1 MSTAE
6 LLEKLKDARI
16 SLAVEGESLVV
27 KADKGL
33 ITEELRSSLQKNKK
47 ELIAILKTGGLTIQN
62 AIGEVSIAPPAIQPD
77 STVITP
83 EMLPFIELTQ
93 EEIDEIVDRV
103 PGGIANIQDI
113 YALSPLQDG
122 ILFHHLM
129 ASEGDPYVI
138 SNEMVFAEREL
149 LDRFLSAV
157 QQVVDR
163 HDILRTAFI
172 WQGLSHPA
180 QVVWRRAQVSAT
192 ELKLDPR
199 QGPIAE
205 QLLQRFD
212 PRQQRFDL
220 SQAPLLH
227 YFFAHDPEHNRWV
240 LLQSLHHLVGDHST
254 LNVLRAEVQAFL
266 TGQEHALAPPQAFR
280 NLVAQARLG
289 VSREEHENFFR
300 QMLGDVTEP
309 TLPFGLSDVYQN
321 GGDIIESQR
330 ILPQALNDRL
340 RAQARRIGVSLASL
354 CHLAWG
360 LVLARS
366 SGSEQVVLGTVL
378 LGRMQAGEGANTA
391 AGLFMNT
398 LPLRLDLDARGTET
412 AARQVHVDMTELL
425 MHEHAS
431 LALAQRCSG
440 VAMPSPLFSAILNYR
455 HTPMP
460 ATPPAVRDNTHSLAG
475 IEFLGSSERTNYPL
489 TMSVD
494 DFGQSLGLTALVVP
508 PLSPERMCSY
518 MQKALESVLEA
529 LETASHTPVRQ
540 LEILPL
546 EERTLLLEEWNA
558 TEAEYPEGKCIHELF
573 EEQVRRSPEA
583 IALVYE
589 EQRLSY
595 EELNQQANQLAHHLI
610 GLGVK
615 PDDRVAICVERGVGM
630 VVGLLAILKAG
641 GAYVPL
647 DSAYPDKRLREI
659 LEDAR
664 PHLLLS
670 DAAGR
675 EALGAEGL
683 EGIRNLSLDLVGQAS
698 AGEQGLEWAEQA
710 RTNPGTRQQGLS
722 ARNLAYV
729 IYTSGSTGKPK
740 GVMVEHGS
748 VVNFLCSMA
757 ETPGITCED
766 RLLAVTSIS
775 FDIAGLELYLPLSQ
789 GAGVVLASRNDV
801 VDPYALQRSLVKH
814 GISIMQA
821 TPATWR
827 AMSDANWKR
836 PSELVVLCGGEALPA
851 DLASRLSHQ
860 GGWVWNMYG
869 PTETTIW
876 SSCAKVGG
884 GEDDFSRPS
893 IGRPIANTKIYL
905 LDEKQRL
912 VPLGAV
918 GEIYIGGVGVA
929 RGYLNR
935 PELTEERFVQDP
947 FTNAADGRMY
957 RTGDLGRYLPDGR
970 IEFLGRNDHQ
980 VKIRGFRIE
989 LGEIEARL
997 TEHELVREAVVVA
1010 REDSGGEKRLV
1021 AYVVAKEEKEEK
1033 EAGEMAARLRAHLA
1047 GVLPEYMVPAAFV
1060 ALPKLPLTPNGK
1072 LDRKALPLPEEDAY
1086 ARQGYEE
1093 PQGETETRLAA
1104 IWAEVLKLQRVAR
1117 HDNFFELGGHSL
1129 LAITLIERMRR
1140 KGLQADVRAVFAAP
1154 TLAGLA
1160 ASVSSGMT
1168 VVEVPAN
1175 RIPASCDA
1183 ITPEMLP
1190 LVDLT
1195 AEEIERIVSRVPG
1208 GAANIQ
1214 DIYPLAPLQEGILF
1228 HHLMGEERDVYLNSR
1243 LESFSTR
1250 SHLDSYLS
1258 TMQAVINRHDILR
1271 TAVMWEGLREPV
1283 QVVCRNVVLP
1293 LTEAA
1298 LDPGTENAAEQLWSR
1313 FDPRSNRLDISQA
1326 PMLRLIVAHDAVQG
1340 KWLLQW
1346 WYSHLLGDR
1355 LAMEIMQKEMQAY
1368 LLGQEDQLPAR
1379 QPYRNVVAQARLG
1392 VSREEHEAF
1401 FRKMLSDVEEPNA
1414 PFGLLNVQGD
1424 GSGIEEE
1431 RILIDNSLAKR
1442 IRERA
1447 RKLGV
1452 SPATLCHVA
1461 WAQVLAKA
1469 SGREDVVFGT
1479 VLFGRMQGQA
1489 SGPVM
1494 GLLINTLPV
1503 RIRIGGEE
1511 AAAGVR
1517 RAHVQLVDLMRHE
1530 HASLALAQRCS
1541 RVPAPAPLFTS
1552 LLNYRHNPEAENVS
1566 SPEKPWAWEGMQVLH
1581 MEERTN
1587 YPLVL
1592 SVDDLGQGFML
1603 TAQTEAWV
1611 GPKRVC
1617 EYMIRAL
1624 ESLTRALETE
1634 PRAALSRLEV
1644 LPERERRQVLYEWND
1659 VAVGYASE
1667 KCIHELFE
1675 EQVRRAPEAT
1685 AVVLEGQ
1692 EVSYG
1697 ELNRRANQLAHYLRR
1712 QGAAPDAR
1720 VGICVERGVEMIV
1733 GVLGVLKA
1741 GAGYVP
1747 LDPAYPADRLKYML
1761 QDSAPV
1767 VLLTQKHLRE
1777 LLGGMD
1783 GIVRVIDIE
1792 EDKGEWSR
1800 ERESNPERGNGLRP
1814 EHLAY
1819 VIYTSGSTG
1828 SPKGVMV
1835 EHRNV
1840 TRLFAATN
1848 SWFGFDASDIWTLFH
1863 SYGFDFSVWEIW
1875 GALIYGGRLI
1885 VVPKNI
1891 TRSPEDF
1898 YRLICQEKVTILNQT
1913 PSAFRQLVM
1922 AQKAVNQEHQL
1933 RQVIFGGEALEVS
1946 TLRPWY
1952 EQNQGSRTQLVNM
1965 YGITE
1970 TTVHV
1975 TYRALQQADTQRA
1988 GWSPI
1993 GRRIPDLRTYI
2004 LDAEREP
2011 APVGVV
2017 GELFVGGAGVARGY
2031 LNQPEL
2037 TAERFVK
2044 DPFIRDVEA
2053 RMYRTGDLGRWLAD
2067 GTIEFIGRNDFQVK
2081 IRGFRIE
2088 LGEIEATL
2096 ATHSGVQE
2104 AVVVARKENGDNRL
2118 VAYYT
2123 AAEREE
2129 EAGVE
2134 QLRSYVAEKLPE
2146 YMVPAAFMRL
2156 EAMPLTPNGKLDRKA
2171 LPAPEGGAYAQSAY
2185 EPPQTELEQTLA
2197 NIWQDLL
2204 GVERVGRH
2212 DHFFEL
2218 GGHSL
2223 LAIQL
2228 IERLRRVNLHIKI
2241 GALFTKPVLSELAAV
2256 LVQHREVAILPCA
2269 IQPDSTSITPEML
2282 PLIHLTQQEINRII
2296 EQVPGGVANVQDIY
2310 ALTPLQDGILF
2321 HHMLTSEGDP
2331 YILCTHSAFANR
2343 ELLDRYL
2350 SAMQQVTDRHDILRT
2365 SFLWRG
2371 LSQPVQVVWRKAQ
2384 LSVTEV
2390 ELDEQKGA
2398 YAEQLARFF
2407 DPHRHRM
2414 DLGQAPL
2421 MRFIIAREP
2430 GTSRWFALRVGHH
2443 LIEDALSVQLIRAE
2457 VSAILEGR
2465 GHTLAVPQPFRN
2477 FLVQAQS
2484 GASQEEQE
2492 RFFRQMLGDV
2502 TEPTLPFGLS
2512 NVHQDGVQNIELRR
2526 TVPQALNDRLR
2537 VQVRRLGVS
2546 LATLCHLAWGQVL
2559 ARCSG
2564 VEQVVFGT
2572 VLTGRMQGSEGV
2584 SNAVGFFMNTLPLR
2598 LDLDDTGI
2606 ETAVRRVHASLAELF
2621 TYENASLRLALRC
2634 SGVAAPTP
2642 LFSSMLN
2649 YRNYSTPGAWE
2660 GRAENV
2666 FAGMEFRR
2674 GERHSNYPVA
2684 ISFDDFGHSLIT
2696 FIDVVQTLSAE
2707 RVHGY
2712 FQQCL
2717 ESLTHALKNEP
2728 HMPVRHLEILPSEE
2742 RQLLLETWNTTEM
2755 RYPVHLCIHQ
2765 LLEEQVKKTPDATAV
2780 VYEDQS
2786 LTYAELN
2793 AHANRLAHYLL
2804 SFGVKLD
2811 QRVAICMER
2820 SLGMVIGMLA
2830 ILKAGGA
2837 YVPLDPAYPSGRLQ
2851 QILSDAAPQMVLS
2864 DGAGRRALGEKA
2876 LQHVTVL
2883 ELDES
2888 GKTGAQ
2894 PPKWAAQPEGDPDA
2908 QALGLRSHH
2917 LAYVI
2922 YTSGST
2928 GTPKGVMVEHRGVVN
2943 FLRSMAVAPGI
2954 TAQDRLLAVTS
2965 ISFDIAGL
2973 ELYLP
2978 LSRGAQIVVASR
2990 RDSIDPSA
2998 LQRLMEEHG
3007 ITMMQATPAT
3017 WRALLD
3023 AQWKPPAGL
3032 KILCGGEALPA
3043 DLAARLAEQGE
3054 SLWNLY
3060 GPTETT
3066 IWSTCVEIKRGRR
3079 DATVHASIGR
3089 PIGNTQ
3095 IYLLDKQGQPV
3106 PQGVIGE
3113 IYIGGAGVARGYL
3126 NRPELTAERFV
3137 LNPFSGAADA
3147 RMYRTGDLAR
3157 YLPDGN
3163 IEFLGRNDQQVKIRG
3178 YRIELGEIEARLA
3191 EYPGVREAVVI
3202 AREDVP
3208 GDKRLV
3214 GYLVSQPL
3222 NESSRANANAIK
3234 TTFSLFYFG
3243 ADSGTAENKYELY
3256 LKSAKF
3262 ADENHFEAAWTPE
3275 RHFHSIGKLYPNPA
3289 TLSAALSTMTTHLKL
3304 RAGSVVLPLHDPI
3317 RVAEEWAMVDNLSNG
3332 RVGIA
3337 AASGW
3342 HPRDFSLIPQN
3353 YSRRR
3358 QAMQENIEV
3367 LQKLWR
3373 GETITRIDGN
3383 GKETPIRI
3391 FPEPIQPEL
3400 PLWITAAGRPETF
3413 VFAGKTGA
3421 NVLTH
3426 LIGQTISELGQQI
3439 AQYRAARAEAGHD
3452 PESGRVT
3459 VMIHAFLGDDLR
3471 ETLSRAKAPFM
3482 HYMQEHLGLME
3493 AWAKSFGANIDE
3505 LLDHDKN
3512 IAEFAFE
3519 RYTRTASFIG
3529 TPEACLPV
3537 ANQLQ
3542 GIGVDEIACLI
3553 DWVDAE
3559 NALKSLPYL
3568 KQLYD
3573 LTRATFN
3580 RDSIR
3585 TYLSSRLPEYM
3596 VPAAFVQ
3603 LEALPLTPNG
3613 KLDRK
3618 ALPAPE
3624 VEAYV
3629 QRTYEPPQGEMEE
3642 VLANIWQELLG
3653 AERVGRHDNFFE
3665 LGGHSLLGVRL
3676 LARIW
3681 KVFGVELP
3689 IAVLFAQPRLEQ
3701 LAEAVKQAR
3710 GAGEQALLP
3719 MKPISRLGPI
3729 PLSYTQ
3735 ERLWF
3740 LQQLEPESVAYNI
3753 PFGVRLSGELDQQVL
3768 TRSLNEVVRRHEV
3781 LRTHFVVKDGGPVQV
3796 IVPEL
3801 EIKPQQID
3809 LQWMPEAE
3817 REAEALRLGR
3827 EEAVQP
3833 FDLEHGPLLR
3843 VKLLRLEEK
3852 EHVLLMTMH
3861 HIVSDGWSSRIM
3873 VREFIQLYRAYVQ
3886 GEVPALPELKI
3897 QYADYAAW
3905 QREWLQGEAVEEQ
3918 LKYWRKQLAE
3928 MEPLSLPA
3936 DYVRPSTQQ
3945 HRGGQQILQLSSAL
3959 STALGEFSQREQT
3972 TLFITLLT
3980 GFKILLHRYS
3990 GRQDIVVGTP
4000 VAGRKRPQLEPL
4012 IGCFLNTLVLR
4023 TEIPEN
4029 ASFREVLGKVRE
4041 TALDTYSHE
4050 DIPFE
4055 KVLEAVNPQRTLSRT
4070 SLFQVFVNMLTLPEP
4085 LTDELPGIKT
4095 EIVEFPEESSKF
4107 DLTLYIY
4114 FQQEKINFSLV
4125 YNADLFLPE
4134 RIAEMLRQFEHLLE
4148 QAVTAPA
4155 RLLEDFTLV
4164 TPHAHQVLPDPSQA
4178 LALVPQA
4185 TVVEKVLLQA
4195 AAHPEVSA
4203 VRHNNTT
4210 HDYRELTQRAYEI
4223 AEALIASGLKAN
4235 EVVTV
4240 SGNRSFGLVAAMLG
4254 AFMARG
4260 VLLMLDSKLPVARCL
4275 RMMRESHARALLCV
4289 GVEPVSHDAD
4299 LICIHVDEKNGN
4311 LPVPVAKQ
4319 REAIE
4324 LPRVLPEDPA
4334 YIFFT
4339 SGTTGAPKAILGWH
4353 MGLGHFLSWQQH
4365 SFSIN
4370 AADKFAQLTGIS
4382 FDVSLRDILLP
4393 LVSGATLLIPEDTE
4407 DLGFDKIIPWIQEQK
4422 ITGIHTTPS
4431 IAQSW
4436 LAYAME
4442 EHPLPDLKYVFFAG
4456 EPLTDTLVRQWRR
4469 MLPGS
4474 AQIIN
4479 LYGPTE
4485 TTLAKC
4491 FYRVPSDEKLWASTQ
4506 PVGYPLPQT
4515 QVLILRSKNQLC
4527 GVGELG
4533 EIVIRTPFRSLGYLN
4548 APDEQRAR
4556 FVPNPWRNDSS
4567 DLLYRTG
4574 DLGRYRADG
4583 SIEIAGRLDDQIK
4596 IRGVRIQPEEITAT
4610 LLRHPSVKA
4619 CFVTAVKS
4627 EDGENTLVAYV
4638 VSANGA
4644 PNIQEVR
4651 AYLNN
4656 ELPSSM
4662 VPTAFAFLQDLPLTA
4677 NGKVDRKALPLP
4689 ALMADSGREKRAP
4702 RTPIEAELVEVYC
4715 KALKVNE
4722 VGIDDDFFE
4731 LGGHSLLATQVVS
4744 QVRSAFG
4751 VELPLRALFEAPTAA
4766 GLAERVR
4773 ALCGAG
4779 PASSSPIVRVAREGG
4794 LPLSFA
4800 QQRLWFLDQLHPNSP
4815 AYNNPYA
4822 MRMKGVLNV
4831 EAAREA
4837 LSEIVKRHEVLRTTF
4852 MRTPEGAMQLVQPG
4866 MEFRLEVEDLSGVAQ
4881 EEREAE
4887 MLYRLQAEADR
4898 PFNLEHGPL
4907 LRARVLKLGK
4917 EDHVLQVVLHHIV
4930 TDGWSQHILLR
4941 EFASLYTAFAMG
4953 QPSPLPEMKLQYGD
4967 FAVWQRQRLKGEVL
4981 AEQVEY
4987 WKKELHGMQTLDL
5000 PVDSRGT
5007 DVGQGA
5013 GRALFRLTTESTQ
5026 KIKQLSISHHATVFM
5041 VLTAAFHLLLGWY
5054 ADQEDVVTGTDVAN
5068 RNWKEVEGMIG
5079 FFVNQL
5085 VLRTDLSGDPAY
5097 SELLQRVRTATL
5109 GAYTHQDVPFEKIVE
5124 ELAPARVDDQ
5134 LPLFNVKMIMM
5145 NTPEA
5150 LEAALPGLQV
5160 EAIPVTVSAPKYL
5173 LAFTLAERAEVLQG
5187 ALDYSHEKFT
5197 ESSIELFLLL
5207 FQKILDLAVADPGIR
5222 LNAIREQ
5229 LHQLKE
5235 SHQQQRKVSLQNE
5248 LERRFSSAKRVKVA
5262 LS

>member
-1 MSTAE
+1 M
-6 LLEKLKDARI
+6 
-16 SLAVEGESLVV
+16 

-33 ITEELRSSLQKNKK
+33 ITEELKSSLQKNKK
-47 ELIAILKTGGLTIQN
+47 ELIAILKTGSLTSRN
-62 AIGEVSIAPPAIQPD
+62 AIGEVSIAPSAIQSN

-83 EMLPFIELTQ
+83 EMLPLIELTQ
-93 EEIDEIVDRV
+93 EEIDEIVDRI
-103 PGGIANIQDI
+103 PGGIPNIQDV

-129 ASEGDPYVI
+129 ASEGDLYVI
-138 SNEMVFAEREL
+138 NNQMAFRERAL

-157 QQVVDR
+157 QQVVNR

-172 WQGLSHPA
+172 WEGLSQPA
-180 QVVWRRAQVSAT
+180 QVVWRQAQLSVT

-205 QLLQRFD
+205 QLLQHFD
-212 PRQQRFDL
+212 PRQHRLDL
-220 SQAPLLH
+220 SRAPLLR
-227 YFFAHDPEHNRWV
+227 YLIAHDPEHNRWV
-240 LLQSLHHLVGDHST
+240 LLQTLHHLVGDHST
-254 LNVLRAEVQAFL
+254 LDVLRSEVQAL
-266 TGQEHALAPPQAFR
+266 LAGQGHTLAAPQPFR
-280 NLVAQARLG
+280 NLVAQARFG
-289 VSREEHENFFR
+289 VSREDHESFFR

-309 TLPFGLSDVYQN
+309 TLPFGLNDVYQN
-321 GGDIIESQR
+321 GGDIAESRR
-330 ILPQALNDRL
+330 ILPQTLNDRL

-366 SGSEQVVLGTVL
+366 NGSEIVVLGTVL
-378 LGRMQAGEGANTA
+378 LGRMQAGEGGNTA
-391 AGLFMNT
+391 AGLFINT
-398 LPLRLDLDARGTET
+398 LPLRLDMDGRGTET
-412 AARQVHVDMTELL
+412 AARQAHASMTDLL
-425 MHEHAS
+425 EHEHAS

-440 VAMPSPLFSAILNYR
+440 VALPSPLFSAILNYR
-455 HTPMP
+455 HNQVD
-460 ATPPAVRDNTHSLAG
+460 ATLPVAGENTHPLAG
-475 IEFLGSSERTNYPL
+475 IEFLGGGERTNYPL
-489 TMSVD
+489 TMSVE

-508 PLSPERMCSY
+508 PLFPERMCGY
-518 MQKALESVLEA
+518 MQQALESLVEA
-529 LETASHTPVRQ
+529 LETVPQTPIRQ
-540 LEILPL
+540 LEILPP

-558 TEAEYPEGKCIHELF
+558 TEVEYPEELCIHELF
-573 EEQVRRSPEA
+573 EEQVSRAPEA
-583 IALVYE
+583 TALVHE
-589 EQRLSY
+589 EQSLSY
-595 EELNQQANQLAHHLI
+595 EELNRQANQLAHYLI
-610 GLGVK
+610 SLGVK
-615 PDDRVAICVERGVGM
+615 PDERVAICVERGVGM
-630 VVGLLAILKAG
+630 VVGLLGILKAG

-647 DSAYPDKRLREI
+647 DPAYPSQRLQEI
-659 LEDAR
+659 LEDAGPR
-664 PHLLLS
+664 IVLS

-675 EALGAEGL
+675 EALGEERL
-683 EGIRNLSLDLVGQAS
+683 EGIRNLSLDGVGQGTAEGKR
-698 AGEQGLEWAEQA
+698 GERGLEWGEQA
-710 RTNPGTRQQGLS
+710 TTNPGTKQVGLS
-722 ARNLAYV
+722 SRNLAYV

-757 ETPGITCED
+757 EMPGMRCED

-775 FDIAGLELYLPLSQ
+775 FDIAGLELYLPWSK
-789 GAGVVLASRNDV
+789 GARMVLASRNQI
-801 VDPYALQRSLVKH
+801 VDAYALQGLLARH

-821 TPATWR
+821 TPSTWR
-827 AMSDANWKR
+827 AMLDAHWEKSR
-836 PSELVVLCGGEALPA
+836 ELVVLCGGEAMPG
-851 DLASRLSHQ
+851 DLASRLSDQ
-860 GGWVWNMYG
+860 GGAVWNMYG

-876 SSCAKVGG
+876 SSCAKVLCA
-884 GEDDFSRPS
+884 EDNFSKPS

-905 LDEKQRL
+905 LDEKQRP

-918 GEIYIGGVGVA
+918 GEIYIGGAGVA

-935 PELTEERFVQDP
+935 PELTAERFVRDP
-947 FTNAADGRMY
+947 FTTAADGRMY
-957 RTGDLGRYLPDGR
+957 KTGDLGRYLPDGK
-970 IEFLGRNDHQ
+970 IEFLGRNDQQ

-997 TEHELVREAVVVA
+997 AEHEWVREAVVVA
-1010 REDSGGEKRLV
+1010 RENEKGEKRLV
-1021 AYVVAKEEKEEK
+1021 AYIVPGEDGELAQGKEID
-1033 EAGEMAARLRAHLA
+1033 GSRLA
-1047 GVLPEYMVPAAFV
+1047 GVLREHLMSRVPEYMVPAAYV
-1060 ALPKLPLTPNGK
+1060 QLEELPLTPNGK
-1072 LDRKALPLPEEDAY
+1072 LDRKALPEPEGDAY
-1086 ARQGYEE
+1086 ARRGYEE
-1093 PQGETETRLAA
+1093 PQGETESKLAA
-1104 IWAEVLKLQRVAR
+1104 IWVEVLKVERVGR
-1117 HDNFFELGGHSL
+1117 HDSFFELGGHSL
-1129 LAITLIERMRR
+1129 LAIRLIERMRR
-1140 KGLQADVRAVFAAP
+1140 KGLRATVRAVFAAP
-1154 TLAGLA
+1154 TLAELA
-1160 ASVSSGMT
+1160 ASLSSE
-1168 VVEVPAN
+1168 VKVEVPPN

-1190 LVDLT
+1190 LVELT
-1195 AEEIERIVSRVPG
+1195 VEEIERIVSRIPG
-1208 GAANIQ
+1208 GAANVQ
-1214 DIYPLAPLQEGILF
+1214 DIYPLVPLQEGILF
-1228 HHLMGEERDVYLNSR
+1228 HHLMGEEGDVYLNSR

-1250 SHLDSYLS
+1250 ALLDSYVSAIRAL
-1258 TMQAVINRHDILR
+1258 INRHDILR

-1283 QVVCRNVVLP
+1283 QVVYKNVVLP
-1293 LTEAA
+1293 LTEVV
-1298 LDPGTENAAEQLWSR
+1298 LDSGTGDAAEQLWSR
-1313 FDPRSNRLDISQA
+1313 FDPRTNRLDISQA
-1326 PMLRLIVAHDAVQG
+1326 PMLRLIVAHDTTQER
-1340 KWLLQW
+1340 WLVLW
-1346 WYSHLLGDR
+1346 WYSHLLGDHVA
-1355 LAMEIMQKEMQAY
+1355 LEVMQKQIQAY
-1368 LLGQEDQLPAR
+1368 LLGQEDQLPA
-1379 QPYRNVVAQARLG
+1379 PTSFRNLVAQARLG
-1392 VSREEHEAF
+1392 VSPEEHEAF

-1414 PFGLLNVQGD
+1414 PFGLLDVQGEGGGIKEQRMLLD
-1424 GSGIEEE
+1424 SG
-1431 RILIDNSLAKR
+1431 LAKR

-1452 SPATLCHVA
+1452 SPAALCHVA

-1479 VLFGRMQGQA
+1479 VLFGRMEGHEE
-1489 SGPVM
+1489 GPAM
-1494 GLLINTLPV
+1494 GLFINTLPM
-1503 RIRIGGEE
+1503 RIRVRGEE
-1511 AAAGVR
+1511 AEVGVR
-1517 RAHVQLVDLMRHE
+1517 RAHMQLADLMRHE

-1552 LLNYRHNPEAENVS
+1552 LFNYRHSPEVEKAS
-1566 SPEKPWAWEGMQVLH
+1566 SPEKLRAWEGMKVLYV
-1581 MEERTN
+1581 EERTN
-1587 YPLVL
+1587 YPLTF

-1617 EYMIRAL
+1617 EYMSRAL
-1624 ESLTRALETE
+1624 ESLTGALEAE
-1634 PRAALSRLEV
+1634 PRAVLSRLEV
-1644 LPERERRQVLYEWND
+1644 LPETERRQVLYEWNET
-1659 VAVGYASE
+1659 AVEYRSE
-1667 KCIHELFE
+1667 RCIHELFE
-1675 EQVRRAPEAT
+1675 EQVRRGPEAT
-1685 AVVLEGQ
+1685 AVVFEGQ

-1697 ELNRRANQLAHYLRR
+1697 ELNRRANQLAHYLRKK
-1712 QGAAPDAR
+1712 GVAPEAR
-1720 VGICVERGVEMIV
+1720 VGICVERGVEMVV
-1733 GVLGVLKA
+1733 GLLGVLKA
-1741 GAGYVP
+1741 GGGYVP
-1747 LDPAYPADRLKYML
+1747 LDPAYPAERLKYVL
-1761 QDSAPV
+1761 QDSEPV

-1777 LLGGMD
+1777 RLGGMD
-1783 GIVRVIDIE
+1783 GAVGVIDIE

-1800 ERESNPERGNGLRP
+1800 EPESNPEGSRMGPRP

-1828 SPKGVMV
+1828 APKGVMV
-1835 EHRNV
+1835 EHGNV
-1840 TRLFAATN
+1840 TRLFAATRA
-1848 SWFGFDASDIWTLFH
+1848 WFEFGGNDIWTLFH
-1863 SYGFDFSVWEIW
+1863 SYGFDFSVWEMW
-1875 GALIYGGRLI
+1875 GALIYGGQLI
-1885 VVPKNI
+1885 VVPKDI
-1891 TRSPEDF
+1891 ARSPEDF
-1898 YRLICQEKVTILNQT
+1898 YKLICQKKVTVLNQT
-1913 PSAFRQLVM
+1913 PSAFRQLVG
-1922 AQKAVNQEHQL
+1922 AQKAAQQEHQL
-1933 RQVIFGGEALEVS
+1933 RYVIFGGEALEVS
-1946 TLRPWY
+1946 SLRPWY
-1952 EQNQGSRTQLVNM
+1952 EQNPDSRTQLVNM

-1975 TYRALQQADTQRA
+1975 TYRALQQVDTERR

-1993 GRRIPDLRTYI
+1993 GCRIPDLRTYI
-2004 LDAEREP
+2004 LDGEREP
-2011 APVGVV
+2011 VPVGVV
-2017 GELFVGGAGVARGY
+2017 GELYIGGAGVARGY

-2044 DPFIRDVEA
+2044 DRFAGDGEA
-2053 RMYRTGDLGRWLAD
+2053 RMYRTGDLGRWLED
-2067 GTIEFIGRNDFQVK
+2067 GSIEFIGRNDYQVK
-2081 IRGFRIE
+2081 IRGHRIE

-2096 ATHSGVQE
+2096 AIHSGVRE
-2104 AVVVARKENGDNRL
+2104 AVVVARGENGDNRL

-2123 AAEREE
+2123 VTQRG
-2129 EAGVE
+2129 EADEIGAE
-2134 QLRSYVAEKLPE
+2134 QLRSFVAEKLPE

-2156 EAMPLTPNGKLDRKA
+2156 EAMPLTPNGKLDHKA
-2171 LPAPEGGAYAQSAY
+2171 LPAPEGEAYARCIY

-2197 NIWQDLL
+2197 NIWQELL

-2212 DHFFEL
+2212 DHFFQL

-2223 LAIQL
+2223 LAIRL
-2228 IERLRRVNLHIKI
+2228 IEQLRRANLHIKI
-2241 GALFTKPVLSELAAV
+2241 STLFTRPVLSELAAA
-2256 LVQHREVAILPCA
+2256 LVQHREVPILPCA
-2269 IQPDSTSITPEML
+2269 IHADSTSITPEML
-2282 PLIHLTQQEINRII
+2282 PLINLSQQDIDRII
-2296 EQVPGGVANVQDIY
+2296 EQVPGGVANIQDIY
-2310 ALTPLQDGILF
+2310 ALTSLQDGILF
-2321 HHMLTSEGDP
+2321 HHMLATEGDP
-2331 YILCTHSAFANR
+2331 YILCTHGTFADR

-2350 SAMQQVTDRHDILRT
+2350 SAMQQITDRHDILRT
-2365 SFLWRG
+2365 SFLWKG
-2371 LSQPVQVVWRKAQ
+2371 LSQPAQVVWRRAR

-2398 YAEQLARFF
+2398 YAEQLAQFF
-2407 DPHRHRM
+2407 DPHRHRI

-2421 MRFIIAREP
+2421 LRFIIAREP
-2430 GTSRWFALRVGHH
+2430 GTSRWLELRIGHH
-2443 LIEDALSVQLIRAE
+2443 LIEDALSVQMLRAE

-2465 GHTLAVPQPFRN
+2465 AHTLPVPQPFRN
-2477 FLVQAQS
+2477 FLARTQS
-2484 GASQEEQE
+2484 GVSQEEQE

-2512 NVHQDGVQNIELRR
+2512 NVHQDGAQNIELRR
-2526 TVPQALNDRLR
+2526 TLPQALNDRLR

-2546 LATLCHLAWGQVL
+2546 LATLCHLAWGRVL

-2572 VLTGRMQGSEGV
+2572 VLTGRMQGDEGV
-2584 SNAVGFFMNTLPLR
+2584 NNAVGFFMNTLPLR
-2598 LDLDDTGI
+2598 LDLDDTGT
-2606 ETAVRRVHASLAELF
+2606 ETTVQRVHASLAELLMH
-2621 TYENASLRLALRC
+2621 ENASLRLALRC

-2642 LFSSMLN
+2642 LFSSTLN
-2649 YRNYSTPGAWE
+2649 YRNYSMSPASESRT
-2660 GRAENV
+2660 ENML
-2666 FAGMEFRR
+2666 AGMEFQR
-2674 GERHSNYPVA
+2674 GVRHSNYPVA
-2684 ISFDDFGHSLIT
+2684 ISFDDLGHSLIT
-2696 FIDVVQTLSAE
+2696 HLDVVQTLSAE

-2712 FQQCL
+2712 FEQCL
-2717 ESLTHALKNEP
+2717 ESLAGALENDP
-2728 HMPVRHLEILPSEE
+2728 HMPVRHLEVLPPEE

-2755 RYPVHLCIHQ
+2755 QYPAHLCVHE
-2765 LLEEQVKKTPDATAV
+2765 LFEEQAEKTPEVRAV

-2786 LTYAELN
+2786 LSYAELN

-2804 SFGVKLD
+2804 SLGVKLE
-2811 QRVAICMER
+2811 QRIAICMER

-2830 ILKAGGA
+2830 ILKAGAA

-2876 LQHVTVL
+2876 LQDVTVL
-2883 ELDES
+2883 DLDEL

-2894 PPKWAAQPEGDPDA
+2894 PSQWAGQSEGNPDA
-2908 QALGLRSHH
+2908 QALGLRSHD

-2928 GTPKGVMVEHRGVVN
+2928 GTPKGVMVEHQGVVN
-2943 FLRSMAVAPGI
+2943 FLCSMAVAPAI

-2973 ELYLP
+2973 ELFLP
-2978 LSRGAQIVVASR
+2978 LSHGAQIILASR
-2990 RDSIDPSA
+2990 RDSVDPYE

-3023 AQWKPPAGL
+3023 ARWKPPAGL

-3043 DLAARLAEQGE
+3043 DLAARLAKQGE

-3066 IWSTCVEIKRGRR
+3066 IWSACMQIERDRE

-3095 IYLLDKQGQPV
+3095 IYLLDAQGQPV
-3106 PQGVIGE
+3106 PQGAVGE

-3137 LNPFSGAADA
+3137 LNPFSVAADA

-3157 YLPDGN
+3157 YLADGN

-3214 GYLVSQPL
+3214 GYLVPQPL
-3222 NESSRANANAIK
+3222 DDVSYAKRSAVG
-3234 TTFSLFYFG
+3234 TTFSMFYFG
-3243 ADSGTAENKYELY
+3243 ADSGAAENKYELY

-3262 ADENHFEAAWTPE
+3262 ADENYFEAAWTPE
-3275 RHFHSIGKLYPNPA
+3275 RHFHNVGQLYPNPA
-3289 TLSAALSTMTTHLKL
+3289 TLSAALSTITTNLKL

-3317 RVAEEWAMVDNLSNG
+3317 RVAEEWAIVDNLSNG

-3358 QAMQENIEV
+3358 EAMQESIQA
-3367 LQKLWR
+3367 LQTLWR
-3373 GETITRIDGN
+3373 GETITRLDGN

-3391 FPEPIQPEL
+3391 FPKPIQPEL

-3413 VFAGKTGA
+3413 VYAGKIGA

-3426 LIGQTISELGQQI
+3426 LLGQTISELGQQI

-3459 VMIHAFLGDDLR
+3459 LMIHAFLGEDFH
-3471 ETLSRAKAPFM
+3471 EALSRSKAPFM
-3482 HYMQEHLGLME
+3482 HYMQEHLGLAE
-3493 AWAKSFGANIDE
+3493 AWAKSFGANIDD
-3505 LLDHDKN
+3505 LLDQDKKL
-3512 IAEFAFE
+3512 AEFAFE
-3519 RYTRTASFIG
+3519 RYTRTASLIG
-3529 TPEACLPV
+3529 TPQTCLSV

-3542 GIGVDEIACLI
+3542 GIGVNEIACLI
-3553 DWVDAE
+3553 DWMDAD
-3559 NALKSLPYL
+3559 NALKGLPYL

-3573 LTRATFN
+3573 LTRASFN
-3580 RDSIR
+3580 RDSLR

-3596 VPAAFVQ
+3596 VPGAFVQ
-3603 LEALPLTPNG
+3603 LESLPRTPNG

-3624 VEAYV
+3624 KDAYV

-3642 VLANIWQELLG
+3642 VLANLWQELLG
-3653 AERVGRHDNFFE
+3653 TERVGRHDNFFE

-3681 KVFGVELP
+3681 KAFGVELP

-3710 GAGEQALLP
+3710 GAGGQALLP
-3719 MKPISRLGPI
+3719 MKPISRLGPV

-3768 TRSLNEVVRRHEV
+3768 TKSLNEVMRRHEV

-3801 EIKPQQID
+3801 EIKPQHID
-3809 LQWMPEAE
+3809 LQWMAEAE

-3843 VKLLRLEEK
+3843 VKLLRLEAK
-3852 EHVLLMTMH
+3852 EHVLLMTVH

-3873 VREFIQLYRAYVQ
+3873 MREFIQLYRAYVQ
-3886 GEVPALPELKI
+3886 GEDPGLPELTV
-3897 QYADYAAW
+3897 QYADYAAS
-3905 QREWLQGEAVEEQ
+3905 QREWLQGEALEEQ

-3928 MEPLSLPA
+3928 MEPLALPT
-3936 DYVRPSTQQ
+3936 DYVRPSIQQ
-3945 HRGGQQILQLSSAL
+3945 HRGGRQILQLSSAL

-4029 ASFREVLGKVRE
+4029 ASFREVLDKVRE
-4041 TALDTYSHE
+4041 TALDAYSHE

-4055 KVLEAVNPQRTLSRT
+4055 KVLEALNPQRTLSRT

-4085 LTDELPGIKT
+4085 LTDELPGIKA

-4114 FQQEKINFSLV
+4114 FQQERINFSLV
-4125 YNADLFLPE
+4125 YNADLFSPE
-4134 RIAEMLRQFEHLLE
+4134 RIAEMLRQFEYLLE

-4155 RLLEDFTLV
+4155 RQLQDFTLI
-4164 TPHAHQVLPDPSQA
+4164 TPHARQVLPDPLQE

-4185 TVVEKVLLQA
+4185 TIVEKILLQA
-4195 AAHPEVSA
+4195 AAHPELPA
-4203 VRHNNTT
+4203 VQYNNTT
-4210 HDYRELTQRAYEI
+4210 HDYRELTQHAYEI
-4223 AEALIASGLKAN
+4223 AEALVASGLKAN

-4260 VLLMLDSKLPVARCL
+4260 VLLMLDSKLPVARRL
-4275 RMMRESHARALLCV
+4275 LMMHESHARALLCV
-4289 GVEPVSHDAD
+4289 GVEPVSHDAN
-4299 LICIHVDEKNGN
+4299 LICIHVDEKNGS
-4311 LPVPVAKQ
+4311 LTAPVAKQ
-4319 REAIE
+4319 RAAVE
-4324 LPRVLPEDPA
+4324 LPHVLPEDPA

-4339 SGTTGAPKAILGWH
+4339 SGTTGSPKAILGWH

-4370 AADKFAQLTGIS
+4370 TADKFAQLTGLS
-4382 FDVSLRDILLP
+4382 FDVVLRDILLP

-4407 DLGFDKIIPWIQEQK
+4407 DLGFDKIIPWMKKEK

-4436 LAYAME
+4436 LAHAVE
-4442 EHPLPDLKYVFFAG
+4442 EYPLPDLKYVFFAG
-4456 EPLTDTLVRQWRR
+4456 EPLTDKLVRHWRK

-4515 QVLILRSKNQLC
+4515 QALVLRSENQLC

-4548 APDEQRAR
+4548 SPDEQRAR
-4556 FVPNPWRNDSS
+4556 FVPNRWRNDSS

-4574 DLGRYRADG
+4574 DLGRYRPDG
-4583 SIEIAGRLDDQIK
+4583 SIEIAGRLDNQIK
-4596 IRGVRIQPEEITAT
+4596 IRGIRMHPEEITAT
-4610 LLRHPSVKA
+4610 LLRHPSVQT
-4619 CFVTAVKS
+4619 CFVAAVKS

-4638 VSANGA
+4638 VSSNGA
-4644 PNIQEVR
+4644 ANIQELR
-4651 AYLNN
+4651 AYLNS
-4656 ELPSSM
+4656 ELPGSM
-4662 VPTAFAFLQDLPLTA
+4662 VPAAFAFLQDLPLTA
-4677 NGKVDRKALPLP
+4677 NGKVDRKALPVP
-4689 ALMADSGREKRAP
+4689 ALMADSEREKRAP
-4702 RTPIEAELVEVYC
+4702 RTPIEAELVEIFC

-4731 LGGHSLLATQVVS
+4731 LGGHSLLATQVIS
-4744 QVRSAFG
+4744 RARSAFG

-4773 ALCGAG
+4773 SLHGAR
-4779 PASSSPIVRVAREGG
+4779 PAAPLAIVRVARNGD

-4800 QQRLWFLDQLHPNSP
+4800 QQRLWFLDQLHPNSS

-4831 EAAREA
+4831 DAIREA
-4837 LSEIVKRHEVLRTTF
+4837 FSEIVKRHEVLRTTF
-4852 MRTPEGAMQLVQPG
+4852 MQMREGPVQVVQQG
-4866 MEFRLEVEDLSGVAQ
+4866 TEFRLEVEDLCGVAL

-4887 MLYRLQAEADR
+4887 MLRRMQAEADR
-4898 PFNLEHGPL
+4898 PFDLEHGPV
-4907 LRARVLKLGK
+4907 LRARILQLGK
-4917 EDHVLQVVLHHIV
+4917 DDHLLQVVIHHIV
-4930 TDGWSQHILLR
+4930 TDAWSQHILLR
-4941 EFASLYTAFAMG
+4941 EFAGLYAAFAMG

-4967 FAVWQRQRLKGEVL
+4967 FAVWQRQWLKGEVL

-4987 WKKELHGMQTLDL
+4987 WKKELHGMHTLDL
-5000 PVDSRGT
+5000 PVDSRRTGK
-5007 DVGQGA
+5007 GQGA
-5013 GRALFRLTTESTQ
+5013 GRVPFRLTAESTE
-5026 KIKQLSISHHATVFM
+5026 KIKQLSISHHATLFM

-5068 RNWKEVEGMIG
+5068 RNWREVEGMIG

-5085 VLRTDLSGDPAY
+5085 VLRTDLSGDPPF

-5109 GAYTHQDVPFEKIVE
+5109 GAYTHQDVPFERVVE

-5134 LPLFNVKMIMM
+5134 LPLFNVKMIML

-5150 LEAALPGLQV
+5150 LEIPLPDLQI
-5160 EAIPVTVSAPKYL
+5160 EAIPVAVSAPKYL
-5173 LAFTLAERAEVLQG
+5173 LAFTLAERAGGLQG
-5187 ALDYSHEKFT
+5187 VLEYPLETFRD
-5197 ESSIELFLLL
+5197 SSIELFLLL
-5207 FQKILDLAVADPGIR
+5207 FRKILDLAVANPSIR
-5222 LNAIREQ
+5222 LNTIREQ
-5229 LHQLKE
+5229 LHQLNE
-5235 SHQQQRKVSLQNE
+5235 SHQEQRKVSLQNE

-5262 LS
+5262 VS